1 MHTAKLTLFIAVLV
15 LLFAAC
21 ETVPEQSDIPEDLTT
36 QEYFQRAQEAVD
48 QRYYETALV
57 YYRTYLERNPDDV
70 ENRVAAQYEIAFLH
84 YKMED
89 YDTAQ
94 RMFEELLEHAL
105 RGVVVFHFVVEECD
119 FVLSG
124 DTVFDVV
131 RVALEIRAVV
141 HERCFVVAL
150 IDRFLRTLEVLLSG
164 KVFRNIGL
172 LGHGFTC
179 GEKQYQ
185 HRNKQGEFSC
195 MHVGYSYT

>member
-94 RMFEELLEHAL
+94 RMFEELLARYE
-105 RGVVVFHFVVEECD
+105 GEEANQLPAWPRI
-119 FVLSG
+119 LSEKL
-124 DTVFDVV
+124 
-131 RVALEIRAVV
+131 LEKIEEERRA
-141 HERCFVVAL
+141 ELAPQ
-150 IDRFLRTLEVLLSG
+150 EES
-164 KVFRNIGL
+164 
-172 LGHGFTC
+172 
-179 GEKQYQ
+179 
-185 HRNKQGEFSC
+185 
-195 MHVGYSYT
+195 